1 MKSFLTDWQQLI
13 IVLVILVAAYLVS
26 RVLKLVI
33 GRYLK
38 THASIL
44 ATEVTNY
51 NFLKNAA
58 NFIIFVIAIII
69 IFFSIPT
76 FKELGITLLASAG
89 IFAAFL
95 GFASQHA
102 FSNIISGMFIVIFKP
117 FRVGDVIEIQDN
129 FGRIEDITLRHTVIR
144 NFQNRRVIIP
154 NSVISNETIINSSI
168 LDSKILN
175 FFEIGIAYEAN
186 VDRAMEI
193 IKEEAIKHKN
203 FLDNRSDEEISNGKE
218 PVVVRMTGLG
228 DYSVNLRAY
237 IWSPDNATG
246 WVLKCDLYKS
256 VKSRFDEEGI
266 EIPYPHRTIVQKEK
280 GGSL

>member
-1 MKSFLTDWQQLI
+1 MKAFLSDWHQLI
-13 IVLVILVAAYLVS
+13 IVIIILISAFIIS
-26 RVLKLVI
+26 RLLKLII
-33 GRYLK
+33 GKYLN

-51 NFLKNAA
+51 NFLKNAV
-58 NFIIFVIAIII
+58 NFIIFIIAIIV
-69 IFFSIPT
+69 IFYSIEPLRQ
-76 FKELGITLLASAG
+76 LGITLLASAG

-186 VDRAMEI
+186 VDRAIEI
-193 IKEEAIKHKN
+193 IKEEAVNHKN
-203 FLDNRSDEEISNGKE
+203 FLDNRTDEEKESGKE
-218 PVVVRMTGLG
+218 PVVVRVTGLG
-228 DYSVNLRAY
+228 EYSVNLRAY
-237 IWSPDNATG
+237 IWSSDNASG

-256 VKSRFDEEGI
+256 VKARFDAEGI
-266 EIPYPHRTIVQKEK
+266 EIPYPH
-280 GGSL
+280 